1 MAKLLPLI
9 SLLHNYFMPT
19 MMLIRKER
27 VGGKVYREYDID
39 TPYNRVL
46 RAPDVPEEKKQEL
59 GEQKAELSYLELL
72 QKIYQLTKKL
82 DWAYK
87 NKYHRGDEDE

>member
-1 MAKLLPLI
+1 
-9 SLLHNYFMPT
+9 

-59 GEQKAELSYLELL
+59 REQKAELSYPQLL
-72 QKIYQLTKKL
+72 QKIYQLTQKL
-82 DWAYK
+82 DRAYR
-87 NKYHRGDEDE
+87 NKYPHRDDEEE